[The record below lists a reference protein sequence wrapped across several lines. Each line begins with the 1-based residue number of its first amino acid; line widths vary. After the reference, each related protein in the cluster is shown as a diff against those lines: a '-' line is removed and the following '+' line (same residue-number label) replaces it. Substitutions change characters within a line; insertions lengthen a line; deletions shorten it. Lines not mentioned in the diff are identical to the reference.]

1 MTVFKF
7 DWILLHLIVPC
18 ALCIKK
24 KYKRKNW
31 KKKKKNL
38 PIYLSYSTAYLLI
51 LSLPN
56 DTFSDVKLNVPIITG
71 FICSSYFTKAME
83 TRVLFILQKVGKSTI
98 FVQKRQRGWLNS
110 RGRLLREGNLCVYKS
125 KNITIKYIRV

>member
-1 MTVFKF
+1 ME
-7 DWILLHLIVPC
+7 
-18 ALCIKK
+18 KK
-24 KYKRKNW
+24 I
-31 KKKKKNL
+31 L
-38 PIYLSYSTAYLLI
+38 PIYLSYSRSYLLI
-51 LSLPN
+51 LSLVN

-125 KNITIKYIRV
+125 KNITIKYTRV